1 MLYLLKD
8 FACPY
13 LNKSLEKCLQ
23 EHWMNI
29 LDFTEWALSLDKYE
43 IHSYKIIGKKIKE
56 LITIYLNIWL
66 AKILL
71 DIHILFY
78 N

>member
-1 MLYLLKD
+1 
-8 FACPY
+8 
-13 LNKSLEKCLQ
+13 
-23 EHWMNI
+23 MNI
-29 LDFTEWALSLDKYE
+29 LDLREWAISLEEHETQSDKITE
-43 IHSYKIIGKKIKE
+43 KKKMVKE
-56 LITIYLNIWL
+56 LMKIYLNIWL